1 MEGSYLPPC
10 SRVLFQKVKQANFVT
25 GKWISAVDC
34 SPPPFTPEPSGW
46 VLVNEMYTIKW
57 FDSAISPESI
67 EVICC
72 NENNV
77 NDDDDNN
84 NNNKKK

>member
-1 MEGSYLPPC
+1 M
-10 SRVLFQKVKQANFVT
+10 T

-34 SPPPFTPEPSGW
+34 SPPPFTPETSGW
-46 VLVNEMYTIKW
+46 VLENEMYTIKW

-72 NENNV
+72 NENND
-77 NDDDDNN
+77 NDDDNTDEFSDYNLEEEEDDDDRYSESED
-84 NNNKKK
+84 